1 MIGLQLASLLITQ
14 ISMYSW
20 LANTQ
25 RASIWLVN
33 RWTSSI
39 TLLVSQ
45 DSNLLL
51 IGQLMLK
58 FQYTIGYPI
67 LISFTG
73 LVISSSNLNILLVR
87 QKKFKKKN
95 NFEYEQ
101 SSLLPSRRIITTN
114 RLLLATSVVP
124 NWLSGTKQYPAQSV
138 FEASWNTAIQRWTKR
153 MAFSQE
159 SFCLAQT

>member
-1 MIGLQLASLLITQ
+1 M
-14 ISMYSW
+14 SMYSW

-51 IGQLMLK
+51 IGQLMLN
-58 FQYTIGYPI
+58 FQYAIGYPI

-73 LVISSSNLNILLVR
+73 LVISSSNLNILLVGKYSDHPR
-87 QKKFKKKN
+87 DWSTQYIIGWIGKKFLKGITTLN
-95 NFEYEQ
+95 MNGTTLF
-101 SSLLPSRRIITTN
+101 LSRRIITTN
-114 RLLLATSVVP
+114 RLLLVTSVVT
-124 NWLSGTKQYPAQSV
+124 NWVSGTKQYPAQKCVWS
-138 FEASWNTAIQRWTKR
+138 
-153 MAFSQE
+153 
-159 SFCLAQT
+159 